1 MTLKS
6 ILIVVILVVLFALA
20 VVFIAKNG
28 GWDSEKGCHGD
39 CSKCHENC
47 DESAAKPSQK

>member
-6 ILIVVILVVLFALA
+6 ILIVIVLVVLFALA

-39 CSKCHENC
+39 CSKCRENC
-47 DESAAKPSQK
+47 EEKPGAPQK